1 MSSQETPKIIFRDYI
16 PEKDREAAHRIW
28 AEVGW
33 LEKGK
38 EEPMDTT
45 VECGRALVAEVNGE
59 AECLVI
65 SSPGTLCYLD
75 QTLPFA
81 GVTGVTTSRIARKRG
96 LAAHLTAR
104 LVAADAAEGALVS
117 ALGIFDQGYYDKLGF
132 GTGGYELWLSFD
144 PALLKVPSQGRIPRR
159 LTEKDWQVVHAS
171 RVARHQGHGAIA
183 FTPAE
188 ITKAEMTWGQNA
200 YGLGYFDGP
209 NGELTHHLWCN
220 GSNVEHGP
228 YGIQWLAFQNWDQF
242 LELLTLIKWLGD
254 HVRLVRICE
263 PQGIQLQD
271 FIRQPFK
278 HRQVTKASKFEQ
290 GMRAIAYWQM
300 RICDLTGCLA
310 RTKLPTGELR
320 FNLQLSDPIVD
331 YLDDDAPW
339 RGVGGEYVVTLGAES
354 GAERGRNQALPT
366 LQASVNAF
374 TRLWLGVRPATG
386 LAVTDDLSGPA
397 ELLAELD
404 QILSLPEPKPDW
416 DF

>member
-1 MSSQETPKIIFRDYI
+1 M
-16 PEKDREAAHRIW
+16 
-28 AEVGW
+28 
-33 LEKGK
+33 
-38 EEPMDTT
+38 
-45 VECGRALVAEVNGE
+45 
-59 AECLVI
+59 
-65 SSPGTLCYLD
+65 
-75 QTLPFA
+75 
-81 GVTGVTTSRIARKRG
+81 
-96 LAAHLTAR
+96 
-104 LVAADAAEGALVS
+104 
-117 ALGIFDQGYYDKLGF
+117 
-132 GTGGYELWLSFD
+132 
-144 PALLKVPSQGRIPRR
+144 
-159 LTEKDWQVVHAS
+159 
-171 RVARHQGHGAIA
+171 
-183 FTPAE
+183 
-188 ITKAEMTWGQNA
+188 
-200 YGLGYFDGP
+200 GYFDGP

-228 YGIQWLAFQNWDQF
+228 YEIQWLAFQHWDQF

-254 HVRLVRICE
+254 QVRLVRICE

-271 FIRQPFK
+271 FIRPPFK
-278 HRQVTKASKFEQ
+278 HRQVTNASKFEQ

-310 RTKLPTGELR
+310 RTKLPAGELR

-397 ELLAELD
+397 ALLAELN